1 MIIPLPPFFLDFLL
15 AINISIAVLILIVAL
30 YINSPLDISVFPG
43 LLLVLT
49 IFRLSLNI
57 SSTRLILLDGYAGK
71 VIETFGNFV
80 VGGSYVVGFIIFL
93 ILLIIQFVVIVKG
106 SGRISEVAARFT
118 LDAMP
123 GKQMAIDADLNSG
136 LINESEARKRRDN
149 ISKEA
154 EFYGSMDGASKFVKG
169 DAIAGLLINAINI
182 IGGIIIGVAQRGLS
196 ITDSLQTYTILTI
209 GDGLVS
215 QVPALLIATAAG
227 MVVTKSA
234 AGETLDSQ
242 MKTQLFSNPRVLGTV
257 SGAIFLFALVPGMP
271 TIPFMILSISL
282 GAATYIINKQKKIEK
297 INDEPEE
304 VVAPENKEEKVEEYL
319 QVDPIEV
326 EIGYGLISLVD
337 ENQGGNLFQKI
348 ASTRKFIALEYGV
361 LVPPVRVRDN
371 LQLNPNEYIIK
382 IKGNVVAH
390 FDIYSDRYLAM
401 NPGGIDEELAGIPT
415 TDPAFNLAAI
425 WITEQEKDKAELL
438 GYTVVDSISVLST
451 HLQETIK
458 KNFDKILTRQS
469 VKQLLENLKKEYPA
483 VIEDINPDALP
494 LGTIQKVLQNLLK
507 ELIPIKDLVQILESL
522 IDYAKVTKN
531 IDVLSEYVRHSLG
544 DTIANLYKD
553 HNGIIHAAAIGDN
566 LEDHITSALASNK
579 DSVQSLGLTPE
590 MLQKLNQSIH
600 NLVMQFREYGYIPV
614 FITSATIRPYFFKLI
629 NSTFPDVIL
638 LSYTELPA
646 NVDIEFIGKVEV

>member
-1 MIIPLPPFFLDFLL
+1 M
-15 AINISIAVLILIVAL
+15 
-30 YINSPLDISVFPG
+30 
-43 LLLVLT
+43 
-49 IFRLSLNI
+49 
-57 SSTRLILLDGYAGK
+57 
-71 VIETFGNFV
+71 
-80 VGGSYVVGFIIFL
+80 
-93 ILLIIQFVVIVKG
+93 
-106 SGRISEVAARFT
+106 
-118 LDAMP
+118 
-123 GKQMAIDADLNSG
+123 
-136 LINESEARKRRDN
+136 
-149 ISKEA
+149 
-154 EFYGSMDGASKFVKG
+154 
-169 DAIAGLLINAINI
+169 
-182 IGGIIIGVAQRGLS
+182 
-196 ITDSLQTYTILTI
+196 
-209 GDGLVS
+209 
-215 QVPALLIATAAG
+215 
-227 MVVTKSA
+227 
-234 AGETLDSQ
+234 
-242 MKTQLFSNPRVLGTV
+242 NPRVLGTV
-257 SGAIFLFALVPGMP
+257 SGAVFLFALVPGMP

-282 GAATYIINKQKKIEK
+282 GAATFIINKQKKVEK

-494 LGTIQKVLQNLLK
+494 LGTIQKVLQNLLR

-566 LEDHITSALASNK
+566 LEDHITSALANNK